1 VKYKLRILLEDGA
14 SLSGD
19 AEHVG
24 GALTAITEFITNNP
38 DSEILQIHINA
49 DISEG
54 HLPIFK

>member
-1 VKYKLRILLEDGA
+1 MKYKLRILLEDGA

-19 AEHVG
+19 AEQID
-24 GALTAITEFITNNP
+24 GALTAIVEFITNNP
-38 DSEILQIHINA
+38 DSEILQIHITT